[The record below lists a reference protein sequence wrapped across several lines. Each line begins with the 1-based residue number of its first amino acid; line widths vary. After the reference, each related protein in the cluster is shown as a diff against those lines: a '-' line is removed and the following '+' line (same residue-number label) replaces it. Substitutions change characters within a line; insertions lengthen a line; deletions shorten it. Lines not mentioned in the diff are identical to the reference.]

1 MPDQLRMR
9 DAERID
15 RPDMEFLAA
24 IPQAAGQQL
33 GGNLLTNPAGVR
45 AWIVSGFRPVNNG
58 SNQVKV
64 ARGVA
69 ILATNN
75 VGVVEYGALATEG
88 DPERII
94 DVTGYGNGTYGVF
107 VRFELTDG
115 GFGNR
120 IFWDPG
126 LASERTENVPT
137 RRVANWGMT
146 IQLSSPGAEWL
157 RVGDAVVAGGLLTSV
172 VPKRNLYFEG
182 HEDTTYTRD
191 WGGGTDRNG
200 DRSTYG
206 LKDFQTFGQAV
217 LKKLEEIQSN
227 TARWWTATVEPLDK
241 KVSRDGDLTLAG
253 SYKISGSGETFTL
266 GDPGNGVDL
275 IAEGLATFSEN
286 VTMKKQLLPDT
297 GVGPNDIGQS
307 GSRWNAIYGKTLS
320 LESDYGPTPA
330 IAVSIR
336 DTDSNAAQLVVGG
349 MTDPTVARIG
359 LNAAGPFVGSTDD
372 FTVISG
378 VGGIRFDTVSGNGLL
393 GLASPGSWIPS
404 PGASTLFGSAVAPWT
419 AWLNGLDM
427 QGHITASANDTWD
440 IGTTGTRFRDAYFN
454 VVDIDE
460 NLFVGFN
467 ATFGAGTAASG
478 DQSRF
483 NHAARF
489 QSGFTVPGGEA
500 FFSNTI
506 RVDGGLRRGASGAG
520 DEIEVFGT
528 ASGSQAVMKFYQTGG
543 GGKFF
548 GFHAGEATDQS
559 KPLQYDGLASSDGA
573 LKIFITNGTFFYQKW
588 IRFYDSP

>member
-1 MPDQLRMR
+1 MPDQLKLK

-24 IPQAAGQQL
+24 TPLASAQQL
-33 GGNLLTNPAGVR
+33 GGNLLTNPAGAR

-75 VGVVEYGALATEG
+75 AGAAEYGALATEG

-146 IQLSSPGAEWL
+146 VQLSSPGAEWL

-200 DRSTYG
+200 DRATYG

-217 LKKLEEIQSN
+217 LKKLEELQSN

-253 SYKISGSGETFTL
+253 SYKISGAGETFTL

-286 VTMKKQLLPDT
+286 VTMKKRLLPDT
-297 GVGPNDIGQS
+297 GVGPNEMGQAAN
-307 GSRWNAIYGKTLS
+307 RWTQFYGKYVNLEHAYGGTLMAPAVPLS
-320 LESDYGPTPA
+320 ILDTGDGPMRMQIGGSTA
-330 IAVSIR
+330 TLRATLGY
-336 DTDSNAAQLVVGG
+336 DTN
-349 MTDPTVARIG
+349 I
-359 LNAAGPFVGSTDD
+359 GPFVGGAS
-372 FTVISG
+372 S
-378 VGGIRFDTVSGNGLL
+378 FDV
-393 GLASPGSWIPS
+393 
-404 PGASTLFGSAVAPWT
+404 GASTGDVTVSLYNATKALIPGAFTASTKFGSAAAPWT
-419 AWLNGLDM
+419 AWLNGLAM
-427 QGHITASANDTWD
+427 SGHVTASANDTWD
-440 IGTTGTRFRDAYFN
+440 IGTSGTRFRDAYVN
-454 VVDIDE
+454 VCDIDE

-478 DQSRF
+478 GQSRF

-500 FFSNTI
+500 FFTNTI
-506 RVDGGLRRGASGAG
+506 RVDGGLRRGAFGAG

-528 ASGSQAVMKFYQTGG
+528 ASGNQAVMKFYQTGG
-543 GGKFF
+543 AGRFF
-548 GFHAGEATDQS
+548 VFHAGEATDQS

-573 LKIFITNGTFFYQKW
+573 LKILITNGTFSYQKW
-588 IRFYDSP
+588 IRFYDAP